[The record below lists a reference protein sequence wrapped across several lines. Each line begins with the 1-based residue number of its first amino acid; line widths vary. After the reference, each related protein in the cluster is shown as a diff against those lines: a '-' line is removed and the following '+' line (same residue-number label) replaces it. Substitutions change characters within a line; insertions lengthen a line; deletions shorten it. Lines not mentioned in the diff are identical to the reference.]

1 MMIAIQKDLWSR
13 IEAFSLDAIDAEYPF
28 SKRLAREN
36 NWTLAF
42 AKRVVQEYKRFM
54 FLAVV
59 AGHEVTPSQEVD
71 EAWHLHLIYTK
82 SYWDEFCGKVLQKP
96 IHHNP
101 TKGGAAERKKYSL
114 LYNRTLDSYRI
125 FFNEEPPADIWQSE
139 PVRFK
144 KVAELKKINVR
155 ENWVIPKPKFL
166 GASSAAVFT
175 PIIMMLLT
183 GCGGELFLFGGLAVA
198 AGITLAFSLAK
209 RPDEKKRNQQ
219 TDSGSSEVGIIDA
232 SEARSGD
239 SSSSEAGII
248 DASEARSGDSSSSE
262 ARSGDSDEKSSGGF
276 WSSFFGGGSDSSS
289 DSSGSDSG
297 GGDSSGCSSGCG
309 GGD

>member
-1 MMIAIQKDLWSR
+1 MMTAVQKDLWSR
-13 IEAFSLDAIDAEYPF
+13 IEAFSLDAIDAAYPF

-36 NWTLAF
+36 NWSLAF
-42 AKRVVQEYKRFM
+42 AKRVVEEYKRFM

-82 SYWDEFCGKVLQKP
+82 SYWDEFCGKVLGKP

-101 TKGGAAERKKYSL
+101 TKGGATERKKYSS
-114 LYNRTLDSYRI
+114 LYNRTLDSYRN
-125 FFNEEPPADIWQSE
+125 FFNEVPPADIWQSE

-144 KVAELKKINVR
+144 KVAELKKINLK

-166 GASSAAVFT
+166 GASRAVIFA
-175 PIIMMLLT
+175 PIAMMILT
-183 GCGGELFLFGGLAVA
+183 GCGGELVLFGGLAAA
-198 AGITLAFSLAK
+198 AGVVSAFALAK
-209 RPDEKKRNQQ
+209 RPDEKKKDQQ
-219 TDSGSSEVGIIDA
+219 TDSDFGVGIIDT
-232 SEARSGD
+232 SEARSDDD
-239 SSSSEAGII
+239 SGSPEAGII
-248 DASEARSGDSSSSE
+248 DTSDAHGS
-262 ARSGDSDEKSSGGF
+262 DSDEKSSGGF

-289 DSSGSDSG
+289 DSSGGDSG

>member
-1 MMIAIQKDLWSR
+1 MMTAVQKDLWSR
-13 IEAFSLDAIDAEYPF
+13 IEAFSLDAIDAAYPF

-36 NWTLAF
+36 NWSLAF
-42 AKRVVQEYKRFM
+42 AKRVVEEYKRFM

-82 SYWDEFCGKVLQKP
+82 SYWDEFCGKVLGKP

-101 TKGGAAERKKYSL
+101 TKGGATERKKYSS
-114 LYNRTLDSYRI
+114 LYNRTLDSYRN
-125 FFNEEPPADIWQSE
+125 FFNEVPPADIWQSE

-144 KVAELKKINVR
+144 KVAELKKINLK

-166 GASSAAVFT
+166 GASRAVIFAL
-175 PIIMMLLT
+175 IAMMILT
-183 GCGGELFLFGGLAVA
+183 GCGGELVLFGGLAAA
-198 AGITLAFSLAK
+198 AGVVSAFALAK
-209 RPDEKKRNQQ
+209 RPDEKKKDQQ
-219 TDSGSSEVGIIDA
+219 TDSGFGVGMIDT
-232 SEARSGD
+232 SEA
-239 SSSSEAGII
+239 SS
-248 DASEARSGDSSSSE
+248 DD
-262 ARSGDSDEKSSGGF
+262 SGDSDEKSSGGF

-289 DSSGSDSG
+289 DSSGGDSG
-297 GGDSSGCSSGCG
+297 GGDSCGCSSGCG

>member
-1 MMIAIQKDLWSR
+1 MMTAVQKDLWSR
-13 IEAFSLDAIDAEYPF
+13 IEAFSLDAIDAAYPF

-36 NWTLAF
+36 NWSLAF
-42 AKRVVQEYKRFM
+42 AKRVVEEYKRFM

-82 SYWDEFCGKVLQKP
+82 SYWDEFCGKVLGKP

-101 TKGGAAERKKYSL
+101 TKGGATERKKYSS
-114 LYNRTLDSYRI
+114 LYNRTLDSYRN
-125 FFNEEPPADIWQSE
+125 FFNEVPPADIWQSE

-144 KVAELKKINVR
+144 KVAELKKINVK

-166 GASSAAVFT
+166 GASRAVIFAL
-175 PIIMMLLT
+175 IAMMILT
-183 GCGGELFLFGGLAVA
+183 GCGGELVLFGGLAAA
-198 AGITLAFSLAK
+198 AGVVSAFALAK
-209 RPDEKKRNQQ
+209 RPDEKKKDQQ
-219 TDSGSSEVGIIDA
+219 TDSGFGVGMIDT
-232 SEARSGD
+232 SEA
-239 SSSSEAGII
+239 SS
-248 DASEARSGDSSSSE
+248 DD
-262 ARSGDSDEKSSGGF
+262 SGDSDEKSSGGF

-289 DSSGSDSG
+289 DSSGGDSG
-297 GGDSSGCSSGCG
+297 GGDSCGCSSGCG